1 VLGTVLGMAPHSSSL
16 ARVDRLLH
24 VLGPGP
30 WPVADLLAAG
40 WTRGQLQR
48 AVATGL
54 LARPRRGMYTAPE
67 TGRAQLSLAVGSAG
81 APLGAAEATSAAVT
95 ARPSSVHRSRL
106 RALAQR
112 LPSSAVF
119 SHASAGREL
128 GLWLPYPAD
137 PVAHVTIPGQADREA
152 AGLHVHG
159 SGLPTRFVMHGE
171 GFLLTDIR
179 RTAVDLARPCDL
191 PHALIPI
198 DSALR
203 LMLEADYSDLDRHLR
218 RREVPYDAVERARG
232 RFDEV
237 LDAMTGWPGMRT
249 ARAAVAAADPASASP
264 YESWSRGWMLAVG
277 LPPPELN
284 VVLRGA
290 SGREYVVD
298 FLWRDR
304 GLIGE
309 ADGMSKYGRTAE
321 EIRRTMRAEKER
333 QADLEAAGWRFA
345 RWVVG
350 DSGAT
355 IVARVGRALYL
366 PPSSRDAALR
376 RGA

>member
-1 VLGTVLGMAPHSSSL
+1 MAPHASSF
-16 ARVDRLLH
+16 ARVHHLLEE
-24 VLGPGP
+24 LGPGP
-30 WPVADLLAAG
+30 WPVADLLALG

-48 AVATGL
+48 AVAARL
-54 LARPRRGMYTAPE
+54 LERPRRGVYAAGPLP
-67 TGRAQLSLAVGSAG
+67 AQLSLAVEPARLPDGATAAARRVAG
-81 APLGAAEATSAAVT
+81 ARPTSLHA
-95 ARPSSVHRSRL
+95 SRL
-106 RALAQR
+106 RALSRR
-112 LPSSAVF
+112 LPRSAVF

-128 GLWLPYPAD
+128 GLWLPFPSD
-137 PVAHVTIPGQADREA
+137 PVAHVTIPGQADRED
-152 AGLHVHG
+152 AGLRVHG
-159 SGLPTRFVMHGE
+159 SGLPDSVVVRRDG
-171 GFLLTDIR
+171 LALTDVR

-191 PHALIPI
+191 PHALIPV
-198 DSALR
+198 DSAMR
-203 LMLEADYSDLDRHLR
+203 LLLEPEFRDLDRALR
-218 RREVPYDAVERARG
+218 QRLVPHDAIERVRAS
-232 RFDEV
+232 FDEV
-237 LDAMTGWPGMRT
+237 LDSMPAWPGVRT

-277 LPPPELN
+277 MPAPELN
-284 VVLRGA
+284 VILVGA

-309 ADGMSKYGRTAE
+309 ADGLSKYGTTAD
-321 EIRRTMRAEKER
+321 EIRRSMRAEKDR

-366 PPSSRDAALR
+366 PTSSTQRALR